1 MIEVRELTK
10 RFGAFTAVRDLS
22 FFVEPGEVFG
32 FLGANGA
39 GKTTSIRM
47 MCGLLK
53 PSRGD
58 ALMDDISVRHNPE
71 EVKRRIGYMS
81 QRFSLYGEL
90 SPAANV
96 EFFGT
101 VYGVSRKKI
110 QAEVAR
116 LQQELGEAGTGRAAS
131 ELPLGFKQ
139 RLGLACAL
147 LHDPPIIVLDEPTSG
162 VDPLGRRQFWEEI
175 YSLSGTGHTVLV
187 TTHFMDEA
195 EYCDRIAI
203 MNAGRLIALDT
214 PAAVKARYGATT
226 LNRAFIRAVA
236 EDRETSGGDLEW
248 DSRPS
253 S

>member
-1 MIEVRELTK
+1 VIEVRELTK
-10 RFGAFTAVRDLS
+10 RFGAFTAVKELS
-22 FFVEPGEVFG
+22 FSVQTGEVFG

-53 PSRGD
+53 PSSGD
-58 ALMDDISVRHNPE
+58 ALMDGISVRQKPE
-71 EVKRRIGYMS
+71 GVKRRIGYMS

-110 QAEVAR
+110 QAEAAR
-116 LQQELGEAGTGRAAS
+116 LQTELGEAGARRAAS

-175 YSLSGTGHTVLV
+175 YALSGAGHTVLV

-203 MNAGRLIALDT
+203 MNEGRLIALDT
-214 PAAVKARYGATT
+214 PATIKDRYGAAT
-226 LNRAFIRAVA
+226 LNQAFIRAIA
-236 EDRETSGGDLEW
+236 ADRESSGGEQAW
-248 DSRPS
+248 DSRPLS
-253 S
+253 